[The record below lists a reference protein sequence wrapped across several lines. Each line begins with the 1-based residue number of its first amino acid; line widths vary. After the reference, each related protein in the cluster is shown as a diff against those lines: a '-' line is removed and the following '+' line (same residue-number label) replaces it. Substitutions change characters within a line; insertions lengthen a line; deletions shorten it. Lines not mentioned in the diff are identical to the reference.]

1 MLIVLKKK
9 KEYIKNKFLLKSQ
22 QKFKSERHNVFTEQI
37 RKIAWSSNDDKRM
50 QSIGSVETYL
60 YGMSKDLTWKEERIK
75 QINLIRKYKNA

>member
-9 KEYIKNKFLLKSQ
+9 KKYIKNKFLLKSQ

-50 QSIGSVETYL
+50 QSIGSVETYP